1 MLDELLLFLLEV
13 VVSLSQLILWMSCH
27 YYNNYLEEEEE
38 SRVESNQIGKGKSKN
53 QFQETSS
60 LTTL

>member
-1 MLDELLLFLLEV
+1 
-13 VVSLSQLILWMSCH
+13 MSCH
-27 YYNNYLEEEEE
+27 YYNNYLEEEEEEEE

>member
-1 MLDELLLFLLEV
+1 
-13 VVSLSQLILWMSCH
+13 MSCH
-27 YYNNYLEEEEE
+27 YYNNYLEEEEEEEEE

>member
-1 MLDELLLFLLEV
+1 
-13 VVSLSQLILWMSCH
+13 MSCH
-27 YYNNYLEEEEE
+27 YYNNYLEEEEEEE